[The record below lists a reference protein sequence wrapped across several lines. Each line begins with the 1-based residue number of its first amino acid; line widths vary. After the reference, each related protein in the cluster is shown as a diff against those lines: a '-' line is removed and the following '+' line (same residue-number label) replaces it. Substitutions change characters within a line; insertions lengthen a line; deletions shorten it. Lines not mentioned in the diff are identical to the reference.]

1 MRLMTWP
8 ALSARSSPRVLLDGE
23 SLVAAAADLVV
34 VVQAASNVSMA
45 APGAKEGAWHRGVE
59 AAAVAG

>member
-45 APGAKEGAWHRGVE
+45 APGAKEEKEIQRRWSACSQ
-59 AAAVAG
+59 